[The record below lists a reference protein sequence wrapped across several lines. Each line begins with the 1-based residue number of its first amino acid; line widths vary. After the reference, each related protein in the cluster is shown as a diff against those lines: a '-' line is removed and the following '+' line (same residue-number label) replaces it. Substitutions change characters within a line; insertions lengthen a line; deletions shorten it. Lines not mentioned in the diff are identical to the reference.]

1 MTGLVKASAREALVR
16 PIMLGAAHA
25 APALSGEEQRLA
37 AAADEIERLRHALE
51 DTRAAADKAI
61 AAAREEG
68 RREGEAAAMRDDAR
82 RLALLEASL
91 EQTGSAFE
99 AQLAG
104 LEGLAVMLAQSALA
118 RIFDPPAELSQFVAL
133 SIARRVAIL
142 RHEAV
147 RAVRVSPA
155 DFADPAAL
163 SALAAE
169 AGTGAIEV
177 AADASLEAGECRLE
191 LILGYMDIG
200 PRAQWRALNA
210 LLDGIA
216 DDAIEAETAA

>member
-16 PIMLGAAHA
+16 PLRLEAAHA
-25 APALSGEEQRLA
+25 APALSGDEQRLA
-37 AAADEIERLRHALE
+37 AAAEEIKRLRHAVE
-51 DTRAAADKAI
+51 DAKAAAGKAI

-68 RREGEAAAMRDDAR
+68 RREGEAAALRDDAR

-91 EQTGSAFE
+91 EQTGNAFE

-118 RIFDPPAELSQFVAL
+118 RIFDPPADLSQFVAR

-155 DFADPAAL
+155 DFPDAAAL
-163 SALAAE
+163 SALTAQ
-169 AGTGAIEV
+169 AGTGAIDV
-177 AADASLEAGECRLE
+177 AADASLGAGESRLE

-216 DDAIEAETAA
+216 DDEIDAEAAA